1 MNNHLAFMQRA
12 IALSENGLART
23 AHNPIVGAVIVGKD
37 GSVIAEGFHDRAS
50 SADHAEVVALKIA
63 GDKARGAT
71 MYVTLEPCNHTGT
84 TGPCTNAIIDAGI
97 ATLIFAVADPNPVA
111 SGGAA
116 TLKAAGIEVVAG
128 VGQDEAA
135 YSNRAWL
142 TKIIKGRPFITW
154 KVAATLDGKVAAL
167 DGTSKWITNE
177 ASRADVQKVRRSVD
191 AIMVGTQTVIA
202 DDPHLVPRDGIEGAN
217 PLRIVC
223 GTQDLPKSAKVFDSA
238 APTKVIASKDLEV
251 IAAEL
256 LATGV
261 NHILLE
267 SGPTLASAM
276 LHGCML
282 DELMIY
288 QGPSLLGAGKNFV
301 ADLGALT
308 LDHAMRMPRVS
319 TETFGDDVKSVY
331 RITNE

>member
-1 MNNHLAFMQRA
+1 MQRA
-12 IALSENGLART
+12 IALSENALGRT
-23 AHNPIVGAVIVGKD
+23 APNPIVGAIIVGTD
-37 GSVIAEGFHDRAS
+37 GSVIAEGFHDRIN

-63 GDKARGAT
+63 GEKARGAT

-84 TGPCTNAIIDAGI
+84 TGPCTQAIIEAGI
-97 ATLIFAVADPNPVA
+97 KSVVYAVSDPNPEA
-111 SGGAA
+111 AGGASA
-116 TLKAAGIEVVAG
+116 LIAAGIEAVAG
-128 VGQDEAA
+128 VGQEEAA

-154 KVAATLDGKVAAL
+154 KIAATLDGKVAAV

-202 DDPHLVPRDGIEGAN
+202 DDPHLVPRDGSAANN
-217 PLRIVC
+217 PLRIIC
-223 GTQDLPKSAKVFDSA
+223 GTQELPKGAHVFDDA
-238 APTKVIASKDLEV
+238 APTKVIASKDLKV

-267 SGPTLASAM
+267 SGPTLATAM
-276 LHGCML
+276 LTAGML
-282 DELMIY
+282 DELMMY
-288 QGPSLLGAGKNFV
+288 QGASLLGAGKSFV
-301 ADLGALT
+301 ADLGVLT
-308 LDHAMRMPRVS
+308 IENAMSMQRIS

-331 RITNE
+331 RIAKV

>member
-1 MNNHLAFMQRA
+1 MSTHLAFMQRA
-12 IALSENGLART
+12 IALSQNGLGRT
-23 AHNPIVGAVIVGKD
+23 APNPIVGAVIVGAD
-37 GSVIAEGFHDRAS
+37 GSVVAEGFHNRAQS
-50 SADHAEVVALKIA
+50 NDHAEVVALKIA
-63 GDKARGAT
+63 GDRAKGAT
-71 MYVTLEPCNHTGT
+71 MYVTLEPCNHSGT
-84 TGPCTNAIIDAGI
+84 TGPCTQAIIDSGVS
-97 ATLIFAVADPNPVA
+97 TLVYAVADPNPKA
-111 SGGAA
+111 SGGADV
-116 TLKAAGIEVVAG
+116 LKAAGIEVVSG
-128 VGQDEAA
+128 VGTDEASYA
-135 YSNRAWL
+135 NRAWL

-154 KVAATLDGKVAAL
+154 KVAATLDGKIAAL
-167 DGTSKWITNE
+167 DGTSKWITND

-202 DDPHLVPRDGIEGAN
+202 DDPHLVPRDGLDGNN

-223 GTQDLPKSAKVFDSA
+223 GTQELPKGAQVFDNA

-276 LHGCML
+276 LHACML

-308 LDHAMRMPRVS
+308 LDHAMKMPRVS
-319 TETFGDDVKSVY
+319 TETFGDDVKSIY

>member
-1 MNNHLAFMQRA
+1 MSTHLEFMHRA
-12 IALSENGLART
+12 IALSQNGLGRT
-23 AHNPIVGAVIVGKD
+23 APNPIVGAVIVGAD
-37 GSVIAEGFHDRAS
+37 GSVVAEGFHNRAQS
-50 SADHAEVVALKIA
+50 DDHAEVVALKIA
-63 GDKARGAT
+63 GDRAQGAT
-71 MYVTLEPCNHTGT
+71 MYVTLEPCNHSGT
-84 TGPCTNAIIDAGI
+84 TGPCAQAIIDAGI
-97 ATLIFAVADPNPVA
+97 STLVYAVADPNPKA
-111 SGGAA
+111 AGGADA
-116 TLKAAGIEVVAG
+116 LKAAGIEVVAG
-128 VGQDEAA
+128 VGADEASYA
-135 YSNRAWL
+135 NRAWL

-154 KVAATLDGKVAAL
+154 KVAATLDGKIAAL

-177 ASRADVQKVRRSVD
+177 ASRADVQKVRRGVD

-202 DDPHLVPRDGIEGAN
+202 DDPHLIPRDGLAGTN

-223 GTQDLPKSAKVFDSA
+223 GTQELPKGAQVFDNA
-238 APTKVIASKDLEV
+238 APTKVMASKDLEV
-251 IAAEL
+251 VAAEL

-276 LHGCML
+276 LHACML

-288 QGPSLLGAGKNFV
+288 QGPSLLGAGKNCV

-308 LDHAMRMPRVS
+308 LDHAMKMPRVS
-319 TETFGDDVKSVY
+319 TETFGDDVKSIY

>member
-1 MNNHLAFMQRA
+1 MQRA
-12 IALSENGLART
+12 IALSENGCGRT
-23 AHNPIVGAVIVGKD
+23 APNPIVGAVIVATD
-37 GSVIAEGFHDRAS
+37 GSVIAEGFHDRLTAP
-50 SADHAEVVALKIA
+50 DHAEVVALKIA

-84 TGPCTNAIIDAGI
+84 TGPCTQAIIDAGI
-97 ATLIFAVADPNPVA
+97 AAVVYAVADPNPVA
-111 SGGAA
+111 AGGAA
-116 TLKAAGIEVVAG
+116 VLKAAGIEVVAG

-202 DDPHLVPRDGIEGAN
+202 DDPHLVPRDAKEGAN

-223 GTQDLPKSAKVFDSA
+223 GTQELPKGAQVFDAA

-301 ADLGALT
+301 ADLGAVT
-308 LDHAMRMPRVS
+308 LDHAMSMPRVS

>member
-1 MNNHLAFMQRA
+1 MTNHLAFMQRA
-12 IALSENGLART
+12 IALSEKGLGRT
-23 AHNPIVGAVIVGKD
+23 APNPIVGAVIIGTD
-37 GSVIAEGFHDRAS
+37 GSVIAEGFHDRQS

-63 GDKARGAT
+63 GDKARGA
-71 MYVTLEPCNHTGT
+71 MMVVTLEPCNHAGT
-84 TGPCTNAIIDAGI
+84 TPPCTQAIIDAGI
-97 ATLIFAVADPNPVA
+97 ATLVYAVSDPNPA
-111 SGGAA
+111 AAGGASV
-116 TLKAAGIEVVAG
+116 LKAAGIEVVAG
-128 VGQDEAA
+128 VGVDQAT

-154 KVAATLDGKVAAL
+154 KVATTLDGKVAAL

-202 DDPHLVPRDGIEGAN
+202 DDPHLIPRDGLTGGN

-223 GTQDLPKSAKVFDSA
+223 GTQELPKNAQVLDSA

-276 LHGCML
+276 LHACML

-308 LDHAMRMPRVS
+308 LDHAMKMPRVS
-319 TETFGDDVKSVY
+319 TETFGDDVKSIY

>member
-1 MNNHLAFMQRA
+1 MTNHLAFMQRA
-12 IALSENGLART
+12 IALSEKGLGRT
-23 AHNPIVGAVIVGKD
+23 APNPIVGAVIIATD
-37 GSVIAEGFHDRAS
+37 GTVIAEGFHDRHK

-71 MYVTLEPCNHTGT
+71 MVVTLEPCNHTGA
-84 TGPCTNAIIDAGI
+84 TGPCTQAIIDAGI
-97 ATLIFAVADPNPVA
+97 ATLVYAVSDPNPQA
-111 SGGAA
+111 AGGASI
-116 TLKAAGIEVVAG
+116 LKSAGIEVVAG
-128 VGQDEAA
+128 VGVDQAS

-154 KVAATLDGKVAAL
+154 KVATTLDGKIAAA

-202 DDPHLVPRDGIEGAN
+202 DDPHLIPRDGLTGGN

-223 GTQDLPKSAKVFDSA
+223 GTQELPKGAQVLDSA
-238 APTKVIASKDLEV
+238 APTKVIASKDLDV
-251 IAAEL
+251 VAAEL

-276 LHGCML
+276 LHACML

-301 ADLGALT
+301 ADLGAIT
-308 LDHAMRMPRVS
+308 LDHALKMPRVS